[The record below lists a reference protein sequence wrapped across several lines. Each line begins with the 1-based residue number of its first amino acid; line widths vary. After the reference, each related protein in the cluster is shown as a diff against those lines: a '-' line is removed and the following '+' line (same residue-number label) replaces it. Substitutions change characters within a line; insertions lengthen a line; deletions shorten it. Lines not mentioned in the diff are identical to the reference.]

1 MNEILKLL
9 ESIKEK
15 IELVEAS
22 DESKELLN
30 EIRSQFILFIEK
42 AQLIL
47 IAHKEVYYG
56 YFLLNMET
64 RVNFYE
70 DVIAA
75 VSFEN
80 NPVKFIS
87 NPLLLCKMSLPE
99 ILFVICHE
107 IDHILYNHPS
117 DFAKYVTSP
126 NKEKHY
132 KFNLAAD
139 AAIND
144 VLIHEIEKRRLNFL
158 KAPKGVVT
166 SNTIKEIVK
175 NNNCDAIV
183 TYREN
188 WLSYYSAI
196 KDINLFP
203 QIELL
208 VSGGDYYENENKGGK
223 KVVTEKNRGNITSHI
238 WTKNAQLPETQEK
251 LKEFVNNVNASIPE
265 NNRGEMST
273 QLEELINIIN
283 KPAVLPWNVILKK
296 LIGTVNCGKRKT
308 RLRLNRRQPTRYDL
322 SGEMSEKTLK
332 LVVAIDTSGSMTNDL
347 ISDVFNEIFEIIKK
361 RKFEL
366 TIIECDAEIK
376 KVYKVKKRAD
386 VQLIVEGRGG
396 TAFTP
401 VIEYV
406 NNNPY
411 FRDAVLIY
419 FTDGVAETEI
429 PKPLIYKTIWVTNEK
444 KEAFSVTEPYGVVI
458 EM

>member
-1 MNEILKLL
+1 
-9 ESIKEK
+9 
-15 IELVEAS
+15 
-22 DESKELLN
+22 
-30 EIRSQFILFIEK
+30 
-42 AQLIL
+42 
-47 IAHKEVYYG
+47 
-56 YFLLNMET
+56 
-64 RVNFYE
+64 
-70 DVIAA
+70 
-75 VSFEN
+75 
-80 NPVKFIS
+80 
-87 NPLLLCKMSLPE
+87 
-99 ILFVICHE
+99 
-107 IDHILYNHPS
+107 
-117 DFAKYVTSP
+117 
-126 NKEKHY
+126 
-132 KFNLAAD
+132 
-139 AAIND
+139 
-144 VLIHEIEKRRLNFL
+144 
-158 KAPKGVVT
+158 
-166 SNTIKEIVK
+166 
-175 NNNCDAIV
+175 
-183 TYREN
+183 
-188 WLSYYSAI
+188 
-196 KDINLFP
+196 
-203 QIELL
+203 
-208 VSGGDYYENENKGGK
+208 
-223 KVVTEKNRGNITSHI
+223 
-238 WTKNAQLPETQEK
+238 
-251 LKEFVNNVNASIPE
+251 
-265 NNRGEMST
+265 MST

-401 VIEYV
+401 VIDYV